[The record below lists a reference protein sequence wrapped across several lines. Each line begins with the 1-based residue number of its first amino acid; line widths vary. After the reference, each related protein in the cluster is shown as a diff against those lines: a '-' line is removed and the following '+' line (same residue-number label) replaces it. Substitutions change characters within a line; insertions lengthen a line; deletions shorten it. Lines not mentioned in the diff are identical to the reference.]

1 MDIAVVGTGYVGLV
15 TGACFADLG
24 NNVICV
30 DIDEEKINGLKR
42 GVLPIFEPGLKEV
55 VDNNIERERLT
66 FTTDLAYAVKNS
78 EIVFIAV
85 NTPQGKNGEANLEQV
100 DAVAKGIAQALDHD
114 LVVVNKSTVPVGT
127 GDHVSTILEQRKK
140 MDAGAW
146 VVSNPEFLREGSALR
161 DFMFPDRIVI
171 GGSNQS
177 AAQQV
182 AELYLPL
189 GAPIIITDIL
199 SAEMIKYSSNAYLAM
214 EISYINEIA
223 NICDRVGADVR
234 EVVRGMGLDSRINP
248 AFLNPGLG
256 FGGSCFPKDTYALI
270 DIAHKAGYEFKI
282 LKSVVEVNEAQFLEA
297 INKLAEIWADSFAG
311 KVVAVWGLS
320 FKPNTDDMRE
330 APSIPVIRDLL
341 TRGARVVAYDPVA
354 MNNAAKMLP
363 PIEYAQN
370 CYAAATGANALMIV
384 TEWNEFK
391 EINLKRLAEIME
403 EKVIIDGRNIY
414 DPRRVREAGFIYSG
428 IGRK

>member
-1 MDIAVVGTGYVGLV
+1 MDLAVVGTGYVGLV

-30 DIDEEKINGLKR
+30 DIDEEKIRGLKR
-42 GVLPIFEPGLKEV
+42 GVLPIYEPGLKEV
-55 VDNNIERERLT
+55 VDNNIERERLL

-100 DAVAKGIAQALDHD
+100 EAVAKGIAEALDHN

-127 GDHVSTILEQRKK
+127 GDRVSAILEQRKK
-140 MDAGAW
+140 MDAAAW

-171 GGSNQS
+171 GGSNQN

-234 EVVRGMGLDSRINP
+234 EVVRGMGLDNRINP
-248 AFLNPGLG
+248 AFLNPGVG

-282 LKSVVEVNEAQFLEA
+282 LKSVVEVNETQFLEA
-297 INKLAEIWADSFAG
+297 INKLAEIWDGNFTG

-330 APSIPVIRDLL
+330 APSIPVIGELL
-341 TRGARVVAYDPVA
+341 TRGARVIAYDPVA
-354 MNNAAKMLP
+354 MNNAAKLLP

-370 CYAAATGANALMIV
+370 CYAAATGANALMII

>member
-1 MDIAVVGTGYVGLV
+1 MDLAVVGTGYVGLV

-30 DIDEEKINGLKR
+30 DIDAEKINGLKR
-42 GVLPIFEPGLKEV
+42 GVLPIYEPGLKEV
-55 VDNNIERERLT
+55 VDNNIERERLI

-100 DAVAKGIAQALDHD
+100 EAVAKGITEALDHN

-127 GDHVSTILEQRKK
+127 GDRVSAILEQRKK
-140 MDAGAW
+140 TDANAW

-223 NICDRVGADVR
+223 NICDCVGADVR
-234 EVVRGMGLDSRINP
+234 EVVRGMGLDSRINA

-270 DIAHKAGYEFKI
+270 DIALKAGYDFKI
-282 LKSVVEVNEAQFLEA
+282 LKSVVEVNETQFLEA
-297 INKLAEIWADSFAG
+297 VNKLSEIWNDDFTG

-330 APSIPVIRDLL
+330 APSIPVINELL
-341 TRGARVVAYDPVA
+341 KRGARVIAYDPVA
-354 MNNAAKMLP
+354 MNNAAKLLP

-370 CYAAATGANALMIV
+370 CYAAATGANALLIV

-414 DPRRVREAGFIYSG
+414 DPRRVREAGFTYCG

>member
-30 DIDEEKINGLKR
+30 DIDKEKINGLKR
-42 GVLPIFEPGLKEV
+42 GVLPIYEPGLKEV
-55 VDNNIERERLT
+55 VDNNIERERLS
-66 FTTDLAYAVKNS
+66 FSTDLAYAVKNS

-100 DAVAKGIAQALDHD
+100 ELVAKGIAEALDHN

-127 GDHVSTILEQRKK
+127 GDYVSTILEQHKNK
-140 MDAGAW
+140 DAGAW

-270 DIAHKAGYEFKI
+270 DIALKAGYEFRI
-282 LKSVVEVNEAQFLEA
+282 LKSVVEVNESQFLEA
-297 INKLAEIWADSFAG
+297 INKLAKIWSDNFDG

-330 APSIPVIRDLL
+330 APSISIIHELL
-341 TRGARVVAYDPVA
+341 RRGAKVVAYDPVA
-354 MNNAAKMLP
+354 MNNAAKILP

-391 EINLKRLAEIME
+391 EINLKRLADIMQE
-403 EKVIIDGRNIY
+403 RVIIDGRNIY
-414 DPRRVREAGFIYSG
+414 DSRKVREAGFIYQG
-428 IGRK
+428 IGRT

>member
-42 GVLPIFEPGLKEV
+42 GVLPIYEPGLKEV
-55 VDNNIERERLT
+55 VDNNIERERLI

-100 DAVAKGIAQALDHD
+100 EIVAKGIAEALDHN

-127 GDHVSTILEQRKK
+127 GDYVSAILEQHKNK
-140 MDAGAW
+140 DASAW

-171 GGSNQS
+171 GCSNQS

-234 EVVRGMGLDSRINP
+234 EVVRGMGLDNRINP
-248 AFLNPGLG
+248 AFLNPGVG

-270 DIAHKAGYEFKI
+270 DIALKAGYEFKI
-282 LKSVVEVNEAQFLEA
+282 LKSVVDVNESQFLEA
-297 INKLAEIWADSFAG
+297 INKLAKIWNDDFNG
-311 KVVAVWGLS
+311 KVVTVWGLS

-330 APSIPVIRDLL
+330 APSIPIIQELIR
-341 TRGARVVAYDPVA
+341 RGAKVVAYDPVA
-354 MNNAAKMLP
+354 MNNAAKILP

-414 DPRRVREAGFIYSG
+414 DPRRVKEAGFIYSG

>member
-42 GVLPIFEPGLKEV
+42 GVLPIYEPGLKEV
-55 VDNNIERERLT
+55 VDNNIERERLI

-100 DAVAKGIAQALDHD
+100 EIVAKGIAEALDHN

-127 GDHVSTILEQRKK
+127 GDYVSAILEQHKNK
-140 MDAGAW
+140 DASAW

-171 GGSNQS
+171 GCSNQS

-234 EVVRGMGLDSRINP
+234 EVVRGMGLDNRINP
-248 AFLNPGLG
+248 SFLNPGVG

-270 DIAHKAGYEFKI
+270 DIALKAGYEFKI
-282 LKSVVEVNEAQFLEA
+282 LKSVVDVNESQFLEA
-297 INKLAEIWADSFAG
+297 INKLAKIWNDDFNG
-311 KVVAVWGLS
+311 KVVTVWGLS

-330 APSIPVIRDLL
+330 APSIPIIQELIR
-341 TRGARVVAYDPVA
+341 RGAKVVAYDPVA
-354 MNNAAKMLP
+354 MNNAAKILP

-414 DPRRVREAGFIYSG
+414 DPRRVKEAGFIYSG